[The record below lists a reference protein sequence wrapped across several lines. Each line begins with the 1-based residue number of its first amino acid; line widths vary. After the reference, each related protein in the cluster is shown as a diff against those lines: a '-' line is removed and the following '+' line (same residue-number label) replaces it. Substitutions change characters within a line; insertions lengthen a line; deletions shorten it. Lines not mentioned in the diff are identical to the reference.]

1 MVDKIKTKKTRT
13 KKPVPGKIA
22 AKAGLNAHIE
32 PGELTTAVAV
42 FTSGRSGTSLISS
55 LLDGHP
61 YVTATPDQVM
71 IGFYLFWEEFGDLE
85 SGALAAAFID
95 QFETLF
101 NGAAH
106 CKNPKSRSCG
116 GEEDGFTTMGE
127 NRDQTLS
134 ADVDV
139 FRASIKTMLP
149 PDRTVTRRL
158 FTQAMHLAYS
168 DAIGHRLE
176 TGAVIMLGL
185 HTVSRPVVIALSED
199 FENPRPLHMVRE
211 PIQTLGSHFRHKQGA
226 GDLKPRTSS
235 MIVRNR
241 YASGRPACEN
251 LKFQS
256 RALRLEDLHIAPK
269 RTMMAV
275 CGWLGIP
282 WDNVLLQSTFNGL
295 KFWNDSSSAH
305 QVSGFNKEII
315 AQKHEAYISR
325 FDRLRYTIM
334 FARRFQAFG
343 YLMPHTVLCARA
355 VFFLLL
361 PLFIFPFRVELLS
374 WQAAGGFKGLKP
386 FIRYFIKLRLLI
398 VANTLSPSDTVPM
411 LTANSFAG
419 LD

>member
-1 MVDKIKTKKTRT
+1 MIDKIKTKKART
-13 KKPVPGKIA
+13 KKAVLGKIA
-22 AKAGLNAHIE
+22 AKAGLNAHIK

-61 YVTATPDQVM
+61 YVAATPDQIM

-85 SGALAAAFID
+85 SGALAEAFID

-106 CKNPKSRSCG
+106 CKNLKSSSCG

-139 FRASIKTMLP
+139 FRASMKAMLP
-149 PDRTVTRRL
+149 PGQTVTRRL

-176 TGAVIMLGL
+176 AGAIIMLGL
-185 HTVSRPVVIALSED
+185 HTVSHPVVIALSED

-241 YASGRPACEN
+241 YTSGKPALEN

-275 CGWLGIP
+275 CGWLNIP
-282 WDNVLLQSTFNGL
+282 WDETLLQSTFNGL

-305 QVSGFNKEII
+305 QVSGFNKDII
-315 AQKHEAYISR
+315 AQKHEGLISR
-325 FDRLRYTIM
+325 FDRLRYTVM

-343 YLMPHTVLCARA
+343 YLMPNTVLCRRA
-355 VFFLLL
+355 VFLLLL
-361 PLFIFPFRVELLS
+361 PLFALPFRVERLS
-374 WQAAGGFKGLKP
+374 WQAAGSAKNIVE
-386 FIRYFIKLRLLI
+386 FIKYYIKLRLLI
-398 VANTLSPSDTVPM
+398 VARTLNPADTVPL
-411 LTANSFAG
+411 LTPNTLG
-419 LD
+419 GGD